1 MGRCT
6 GCAENPKC
14 NKPNKGRSPKC
25 LECQGN
31 WLRSYKRDAATE
43 RRAKVKR
50 KREVQREV
58 GNENAVTRKQEPTAL
73 GAVPSVEDATG
84 PRLRPDRP
92 EPESARWTPA
102 LSAPVTPRT
111 APDVCEAVHGALHM
125 VDTPATIPAIRL
137 LVTTGEGARPRNCF
151 VCAHPTLDDDT
162 PCQVCVRR
170 TAAVG
175 TTAWA
180 SPAAGTH
187 TGVYPQVIDA
197 YDTMWMAAPADDGA
211 DDATTTGAS
220 TVLAYADDAVVVAA
234 ADASDLAATTL
245 GGPMPIPSDGAVTV
259 AVPAGAVPGTVLQI
273 ADPGPAAARGK
284 RRRRRGRGGGITVPA
299 ASETLRKP
307 TDSNMAQ
314 EAATKEAALPEGVGG
329 QAGERVVGNLTGPRR
344 RPSKRQ
350 RRDETQAR
358 VFKEPVISAVEL
370 TAEMVLK
377 MRASKT
383 DFGAP
388 HSTGRPHQDYLVCTK
403 PRGS

>member
-84 PRLRPDRP
+84 PGLRPHRP

-111 APDVCEAVHGALHM
+111 AP
-125 VDTPATIPAIRL
+125 
-137 LVTTGEGARPRNCF
+137 
-151 VCAHPTLDDDT
+151 
-162 PCQVCVRR
+162 
-170 TAAVG
+170 
-175 TTAWA
+175 
-180 SPAAGTH
+180 
-187 TGVYPQVIDA
+187 
-197 YDTMWMAAPADDGA
+197 
-211 DDATTTGAS
+211 
-220 TVLAYADDAVVVAA
+220 
-234 ADASDLAATTL
+234 
-245 GGPMPIPSDGAVTV
+245 
-259 AVPAGAVPGTVLQI
+259 
-273 ADPGPAAARGK
+273 AARGK

>member
-58 GNENAVTRKQEPTAL
+58 GNENAVTR
-73 GAVPSVEDATG
+73 
-84 PRLRPDRP
+84 
-92 EPESARWTPA
+92 
-102 LSAPVTPRT
+102 
-111 APDVCEAVHGALHM
+111 
-125 VDTPATIPAIRL
+125 
-137 LVTTGEGARPRNCF
+137 N
-151 VCAHPTLDDDT
+151 
-162 PCQVCVRR
+162 
-170 TAAVG
+170 
-175 TTAWA
+175 
-180 SPAAGTH
+180 
-187 TGVYPQVIDA
+187 
-197 YDTMWMAAPADDGA
+197 
-211 DDATTTGAS
+211 
-220 TVLAYADDAVVVAA
+220 